1 MQPVFIFSNNQ
12 KQLKDFC
19 KTAFLHDIKAEN
31 EFFSHKTL
39 DIHTSTIPVD
49 ILSKKAIIVFL
60 DVTENFCEMQ
70 IEKGAV
76 CLVESGNKTAM
87 QILADNKNTAIV
99 CGGPQDTVSF
109 SSIHEKKISVCLQ
122 RNIKS
127 VSGKR
132 IEPSECIYNTNGDE
146 SIGTVL
152 LAAALNM
159 VLG

>member
-70 IEKGAV
+70 IEKGALLNQAIKRLCRYLQTTKTPPLFAAVRKTRFPFQVYTKSEYPFV
-76 CLVESGNKTAM
+76 CKET
-87 QILADNKNTAIV
+87 
-99 CGGPQDTVSF
+99 
-109 SSIHEKKISVCLQ
+109 
-122 RNIKS
+122 
-127 VSGKR
+127 
-132 IEPSECIYNTNGDE
+132 
-146 SIGTVL
+146 
-152 LAAALNM
+152 
-159 VLG
+159 